1 VSYEPIFDEFT
12 APMDD
17 SSMFLPCDD
26 CGGIDCMCDDEDDL
40 IPYCQDCGHA
50 LDPNGFCDHCDEDEL

>member
-1 VSYEPIFDEFT
+1 
-12 APMDD
+12 
-17 SSMFLPCDD
+17 MFLPCDD